1 MFNIY
6 EMTVVW
12 MWIIKKTLTLV
23 RQNNLNNPLL
33 RITVLILMYCQEEY

>member
-6 EMTVVW
+6 EMTLVW
-12 MWIIKKTLTLV
+12 MWIIKQTLTLV

-33 RITVLILMYCQEEY
+33 RIIVLILMYCQADY